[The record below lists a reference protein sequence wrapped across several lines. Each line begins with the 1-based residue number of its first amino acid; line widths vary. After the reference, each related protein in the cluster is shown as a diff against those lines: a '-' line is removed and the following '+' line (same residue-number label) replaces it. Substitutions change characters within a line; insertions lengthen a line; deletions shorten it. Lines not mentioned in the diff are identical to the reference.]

1 MKKAY
6 KYGLIGYFLVMICS
20 TLAPV
25 IFNNEQL
32 QALVIFP
39 IIIILAYWTKMNG
52 KELGLEFGSLRDY
65 VWAILYP
72 LSICLV
78 IIVIALVTGNIGEI
92 KYPNEM
98 TGKIVYLF
106 FYTLILAFATEEGF
120 FRGWLYGILERD
132 KMDPKLILLL
142 TAVAFSSWHLPLFF
156 LNPSFTWS
164 MLPIYITG
172 GIIGGLIF
180 GLLRYISGSIIVS
193 SFSHALWNTIVY
205 SLFGFGSTI
214 GILGIKMTNI
224 FSPESGL
231 LGLACGLVFMAI
243 LWFWTSKKI
252 GFKYPTKPE

>member
-6 KYGLIGYFLVMICS
+6 KMGLFGYVLLMICS
-20 TLAPV
+20 TLAPI

-39 IIIILAYWTKMNG
+39 IILVLVYLTKMNG

-65 VWAILYP
+65 IWAILYP
-72 LSICLV
+72 ASICLV
-78 IIVIALVTGNIGEI
+78 IIIIAWVTGNII
-92 KYPNEM
+92 DTKYSNEM
-98 TGKIVYLF
+98 TGKIAYLF
-106 FYTLILAFATEEGF
+106 FYTFILAFATEEGF
-120 FRGWLYGILERD
+120 FRGWLFGILERD
-132 KMDPKLILLL
+132 HINPKLILIL
-142 TAVAFSSWHLPLFF
+142 TALAFASWHLPLFF

-172 GIIGGLIF
+172 GIIGGLTF

-193 SFSHALWNTIVY
+193 SFSHAIWNTVVY
-205 SLFGFGSTI
+205 ILFGFGSSI

-231 LGLACGLVFMAI
+231 LGLIFGLAFMAI
-243 LWFWTSKKI
+243 LWLWTSKKI
-252 GFKYPTKPE
+252 GFSYSSNQK